1 MIIPLWAY
9 GVGGAVLLAV
19 GFGGGW
25 SVRDW
30 KADSDTLAAKVEA
43 DRARDKAVKAAYDA
57 SASFEGE
64 RAIIQVEAARAQSTV
79 REIYRDVQVPAD
91 CAVRPDGLRLLD
103 DAIASGSPTPREP
116 VAALPANP

>member
-25 SVRDW
+25 TVRDW
-30 KADSDTLAAKVEA
+30 KADSDTLAAKNEA
-43 DRARDKAVKAAYDA
+43 DKQREKAVKAAYDA

-79 REIYRDVQVPAD
+79 REIFRDVKVPAD
-91 CAVRPDGLRLLD
+91 CAVPDAGLRLLD
-103 DAIASGSPTPREP
+103 DAISSGGSATREL
-116 VAALPANP
+116 VTAVPANP